1 MRRPIIFSFIVVAT
15 LAALA
20 AAEGQATGSGGTTV
34 RVRVFS
40 PPRDSAA
47 RARRERLLLRFDSLR
62 YEFEQMRLSDAD
74 RDRVAD
80 EMHRTVMALQESL
93 DDVSVRTRAVAAARG
108 ESPREAMITS
118 PEIAIAM
125 QGVFTPR
132 GYIGVSFDG
141 PNVEEVRR
149 GGERLVRFLVYPKI
163 ALVEPGSPAEHAGIQ
178 EGDTLLAIDGS
189 DVRQR
194 QISLTKLL
202 VPDQRVIVRVRREG
216 NQKEFR
222 VQVGEAPGYVVSRRA
237 PMPPM
242 APIAPMPAMGTMTP
256 MAPPSM
262 SRARIARSPM
272 PAVAAT
278 PPEMAGS
285 VWIINEGVAGA
296 KLESIS
302 EGLGRAL
309 GTKAGILVLRAGP
322 GTPAY
327 ESGLRDGDVII
338 RADGKDVS
346 NVRQLRSA
354 LVDAD
359 QEGVKLVIVR
369 ERKQR
374 EVTLRW

>member
-194 QISLTKLL
+194 QI
-202 VPDQRVIVRVRREG
+202 
-216 NQKEFR
+216 
-222 VQVGEAPGYVVSRRA
+222 
-237 PMPPM
+237 
-242 APIAPMPAMGTMTP
+242 
-256 MAPPSM
+256 
-262 SRARIARSPM
+262 
-272 PAVAAT
+272 
-278 PPEMAGS
+278 
-285 VWIINEGVAGA
+285 
-296 KLESIS
+296 
-302 EGLGRAL
+302 
-309 GTKAGILVLRAGP
+309 
-322 GTPAY
+322 
-327 ESGLRDGDVII
+327 
-338 RADGKDVS
+338 
-346 NVRQLRSA
+346 
-354 LVDAD
+354 
-359 QEGVKLVIVR
+359 
-369 ERKQR
+369 
-374 EVTLRW
+374 